1 MGLTGRDARW
11 IGPLCSVLGVLGF
24 SFKAIFVK
32 LAYAWHPVDAVTLL
46 ALRMLFAAPFF
57 VAMAWWAGRRPDARP
72 ITRRD
77 WRALVW
83 LGFIGYYM
91 ASLLDF
97 TGLVYITAALER
109 LVLYLY
115 PTMVLLLSVVLHGM
129 RVTRRQ
135 VVALA
140 LSYAGIAFVFAHDL
154 TLGGDARALWIGG
167 ALVFA
172 SALSY
177 AVYLVGAADV
187 IARLGSMRFTA
198 WAMLASCVFVFA
210 QFALTHDLAVL
221 AVPRSIYALSLAMA
235 VFSTVVPTW
244 LIAEAVRRLGANTS
258 SLMGS
263 LGPVFTIGFGAMILG
278 EAVHWIQLAG
288 AALVLGGVML
298 VTLRSGGEPHAA
310 AKAAAE
316 TPRS

>member
-1 MGLTGRDARW
+1 
-11 IGPLCSVLGVLGF
+11 
-24 SFKAIFVK
+24 
-32 LAYAWHPVDAVTLL
+32 
-46 ALRMLFAAPFF
+46 
-57 VAMAWWAGRRPDARP
+57 MAWWAGRRADARP
-72 ITRRD
+72 IARRD
-77 WRALVW
+77 WRALAW
-83 LGFIGYYM
+83 LGFIGYYLG
-91 ASLLDF
+91 SLLDF
-97 TGLVYITAALER
+97 IGLMYITAALER

-115 PTMVLLLSVVLHGM
+115 PTMVLLLSVALRGL
-129 RVTRRQ
+129 RVTQRQ
-135 VVALA
+135 IVALA
-140 LSYAGIAFVFAHDL
+140 LSYAGIALVFAHDL
-154 TLGGDARALWIGG
+154 TFGGDARALWVGG

-172 SALSY
+172 SALTY
-177 AVYLVGAADV
+177 AVYLVGAGDV

-210 QFALTHDLAVL
+210 QFALTRDLAAL

-298 VTLRSGGEPHAA
+298 VTLRPGGEPRPA

-316 TPRS
+316 TPRG